1 MSPYRR
7 TAAFAVPLGLLVALT
22 AAQVVHRSDTA
33 VEFTGVTFALEAA
46 GSATAGWEP
55 AEQDWHPSSQPVTVE
70 VPDHTPAP
78 GGTVDVRVAV
88 RNTAGV
94 PAGAVVRLSDPD
106 PRTDGPDLFD
116 ALHVQIAED
125 GVLLVE
131 GPAPDVLAVLPGDL
145 AADRQ
150 GHRVLDIRVQTP
162 ATGDDRWAGV
172 RTGVQ
177 VQIEGTTR

>member
-1 MSPYRR
+1 MPPYRR
-7 TAAFAVPLGLLVALT
+7 TAAVAAPLGLLVALT
-22 AAQVVHRSDTA
+22 AAQIVHRSDTA

-46 GSATAGWEP
+46 GSATPGWVP
-55 AEQDWHPSSQPVTVE
+55 AEPDWHPSTEPVLVE
-70 VPDHTPAP
+70 VPDDTPVP

-94 PAGAVVRLSDPD
+94 PAAAVVTLSDPD
-106 PRTDGPDLFD
+106 PSAGAPDLFG

-125 GVLLVE
+125 GVVLAE
-131 GPAPDVLAVLPGDL
+131 GPAPEVLAVLPGDL
-145 AADRQ
+145 PADRQ
-150 GHRVLDIRVQTP
+150 GHRVLDVRVQTP

-177 VQIEGTTR
+177 VVVEGTTR